1 MANLDN
7 VVDVFAGAT
16 FNNASDGNLVVPSGQ
31 IPRMSQGDNVAEGAE
46 LVYALLSALNVAVN
60 AAGNENENV
69 SSSVSNTFSAS
80 ALTMTRQ
87 FSFTTTLDVSSSID
101 DFDVK
106 LDTTNKSQNLSL
118 QGVNLSGGDPNVT
131 TAGVVD
137 KGDDAAT
144 GNPVIARIDL
154 EVNGV
159 ATDYNARYT
168 YTVEDAVSADMNGN
182 VSARFEVV
190 NVGTDW
196 FLRVIDG
203 QLASISEETHALT
216 IAVDDNTVDFAQEGG
231 AFTVPVSVVAQA

>member
-7 VVDVFAGAT
+7 IVDVFAGAT
-16 FNNASDGNLVVPSGQ
+16 FNNASDANLVVPSGQ

-87 FSFTTTLDVSSSID
+87 FSFSTTLDVSSSID

-106 LDTTNKSQNLSL
+106 LDTSVNKSQNLSL
-118 QGVNLSGGDPNVT
+118 QAVNLSGGDPNVA

-137 KGDDAAT
+137 KSDDVAT
-144 GNPVIARIDL
+144 AIIARIDL

-159 ATDYNARYT
+159 ATDYNTRYT
-168 YTVEDAVSADMNGN
+168 YTVTDAVSADMAGG
-182 VSARFEVV
+182 VSTRFEVV
-190 NVGTDW
+190 NIGTDW
-196 FLRVIDG
+196 FLRVISG
-203 QLASISEETHALT
+203 QLAGAAEETHALT
-216 IAVDDNTVDFAQEGG
+216 VSVDDNTVDFAQEGG
-231 AFTVPVSVVAQA
+231 ATTVAVSVIAQA